1 MAEKDLNARAQDAEN
16 VAFEDVLTMSL
27 EELQRIAPALEAR
40 ALAASKIAD
49 EAVANAADA
58 IAIASAAQGRLHT
71 LQEERGVSIQRASQS
86 K

>member
-1 MAEKDLNARAQDAEN
+1 MTEKDISARGQDVEN
-16 VAFEDVLTMSL
+16 VAFEDILTMSL

-49 EAVANAADA
+49 EAVADAADA

-71 LQEERGVSIQRASQS
+71 LQEERDVS
-86 K
+86 